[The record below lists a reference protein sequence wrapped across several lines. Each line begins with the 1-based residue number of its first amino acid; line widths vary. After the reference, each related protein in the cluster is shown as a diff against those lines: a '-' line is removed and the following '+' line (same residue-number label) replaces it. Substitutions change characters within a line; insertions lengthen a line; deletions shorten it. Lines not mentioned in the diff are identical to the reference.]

1 MPPRRDFYEAL
12 EVSRDASD
20 ENIKRAYRKMA
31 LKYHPDRNPG
41 DKEAEDRFKECSA
54 AYQILA
60 DPEKRAQ
67 YDRFGAAAFEGQG
80 GGFDFSGGFEDIFSG
95 IFGDLF
101 GQTRGGG
108 RGRSRARRG
117 DDLRYNLDL
126 GFEEAAFGSEKT
138 IAVPRMA
145 TCETCDGNGAKP
157 GTKAKTC
164 SGCRGSG
171 QVRFQ
176 QGFFSIAKT
185 CGQCSGQG
193 TVIGDPCPKCQG
205 QGVVRRTQNLSVKI
219 PAGVDTGSRLK
230 LRGEGEAGGGGGP
243 AGDLYVVIRVREHAL
258 FRREDSDVICDI
270 PLSFP
275 QAALGTDLEVPT
287 LEGKQKMRI
296 PPGTQSGALFRLKGK
311 GIADLRGY
319 GRGDH
324 VVRVVVETP
333 RKLTKRQQEL
343 LEEFAKSSG
352 QEVHPMSRGFLDKV
366 KEMFG

>member
-1 MPPRRDFYEAL
+1 MPRRDFYEVL

-20 ENIKRAYRKMA
+20 EDIKRAYRKMA
-31 LKYHPDRNPG
+31 LKFHPDRNPG
-41 DKEAEDRFKECSA
+41 DKEAEERFKECSA
-54 AYQILA
+54 AYQILSDA
-60 DPEKRAQ
+60 EKRVQ
-67 YDRFGAAAFEGQG
+67 YDRFGAAAFEGLG
-80 GGFDFSGGFEDIFSG
+80 GGSGGFEDIFSG

-101 GQTRGGG
+101 GQTRGA

-138 IAVPRMA
+138 ITVPRLA
-145 TCETCDGNGAKP
+145 SCDTCDGQGAKP
-157 GTKAKTC
+157 GTKPKTC

-193 TVIGDPCPKCQG
+193 SVIGDPCATCQG
-205 QGVVRRTQNLSVKI
+205 QGVVRHTQNLSVKI

-230 LRGEGEAGGGGGP
+230 LRGEGEAGAGGGP
-243 AGDLYVVIRVREHAL
+243 SGDLYVIIRVREHAL

-275 QAALGTDLEVPT
+275 QAALGTVIEVPT
-287 LEGKQKMRI
+287 IEGKHKMRI

-324 VVRVVVETP
+324 VVQVVVETP

-352 QEVHPMSRGFLDKV
+352 QDVHPMSRGFLDKV